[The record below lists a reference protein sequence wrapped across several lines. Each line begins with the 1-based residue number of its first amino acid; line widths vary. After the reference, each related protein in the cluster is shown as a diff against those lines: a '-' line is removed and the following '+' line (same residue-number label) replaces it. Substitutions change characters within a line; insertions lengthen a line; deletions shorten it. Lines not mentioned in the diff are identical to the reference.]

1 MRCAP
6 FNGGLASD
14 LIHRYG
20 WPPMMGVHPML
31 ALGLLGV
38 GRHPQSLR

>member
-14 LIHRYG
+14 LIRRCG
-20 WPPMMGVHPML
+20 WPRMSGVHPML
-31 ALGLLGV
+31 ALGPLGV